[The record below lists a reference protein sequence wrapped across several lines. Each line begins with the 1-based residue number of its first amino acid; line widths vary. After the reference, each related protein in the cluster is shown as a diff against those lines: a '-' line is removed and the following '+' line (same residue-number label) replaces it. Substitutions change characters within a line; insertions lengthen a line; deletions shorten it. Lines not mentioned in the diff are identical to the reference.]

1 MSHLIILGLVLL
13 QIKCSD
19 MSQHKKNCTCGCQS
33 IVPEGISR
41 KDFLKTVGAA
51 TVGMGLSP
59 IVSVAMIDDSKA
71 EEIQKSRTIQEGKA
85 QKITLLHTT
94 DIHGQINVH
103 DEFFWEENRPVF
115 KKRGGFAHLKTM
127 ITTLRKQNSNTLL
140 LDGGDCF
147 QGSGIAALTQGQ
159 ALIPL
164 MNNLKYDLVLPGNW
178 EVVYGKKMLLSD
190 LGAYTARKI
199 CANMFD
205 DDTIGDLLF
214 PPYSIF
220 YLAGIKIG
228 FIGYNDPLTP
238 VRQAPDYSKGIKFTD
253 PEKNISKYIKI
264 LREQEQCKMVF
275 VMSHMGLAQQL
286 NLASQPYAE
295 GVDYILGADTHE
307 RIREPLQGKYA
318 KVTEPGA
325 FTSFIGKLD
334 IVIENGKVKDESY
347 QLLDVDPQQ
356 YKADVEMEQLVKQV
370 YKPHEKELQRVV
382 GKTKTVLMR
391 NYILETPIDNLITDA
406 LMWKLKTDITISNGF
421 RFGTPLVPDTNTGL
435 ADITKDFLWSML
447 PVNSRVKT
455 GEVTG
460 EQIINWLE
468 KELENT
474 FAKDP
479 TKRFGGWFVR
489 FNGMQVTLTI
499 GSEKGKR
506 VQAITIQ
513 NKPIELGKIYTI
525 TACEREGDPID
536 TMCRIQKVSN
546 PVSREVLL
554 HDVIE
559 EYLAKFSPVSP
570 KVEGRVIATDAPS
583 TLLTQVTPGSVYQF
597 R

>member
-1 MSHLIILGLVLL
+1 M
-13 QIKCSD
+13 KE
-19 MSQHKKNCTCGCQS
+19 HKKDCICGCHTP
-33 IVPEGISR
+33 IIPANVSR

-51 TVGMGLSP
+51 TVGLGLSP
-59 IVSVAMIDDSKA
+59 LASFGLMENGKA
-71 EEIQKSRTIQEGKA
+71 QEIQQSKTIKQGKA
-85 QKITLLHTT
+85 QKITLLHTS

-103 DEFFWEENRPVF
+103 DEFFWEEGKPSF

-127 ITTLRKQNSNTLL
+127 VSELRKQNPNTLL

-147 QGSGIAALTQGQ
+147 QGSGIAALTQGR

-178 EVVYGKKMLLSD
+178 EVVYGKKILLSD
-190 LGAYTARKI
+190 LNAYNAHKI

-205 DDTIGDLLF
+205 DDVQGDLMF
-214 PPYSIF
+214 PPYRVFFI
-220 YLAGIKIG
+220 AGIKIG

-238 VRQAPDYSKGIKFTD
+238 IRQAPDYSKGIKFSD
-253 PEKNISKYIKI
+253 PEKNISQYIKA

-307 RIREPLQGKYA
+307 RIRQPLQGKYA

-334 IVIENGKVKDESY
+334 IVFEDGKIKDESY
-347 QLLDVDPQQ
+347 ELLDVDPDR
-356 YKADVEMEQLVKQV
+356 YKADAEMENLIADV
-370 YKPHEKELQRVV
+370 YQPHKKELQRVI
-382 GKTKTVLMR
+382 GETKTVLMR
-391 NYILETPIDNLITDA
+391 NYILETPSDNLITDA
-406 LMWKLKTDITISNGF
+406 LMWKFKTDITISNGF
-421 RFGTPLVPDTNTGL
+421 RFGTPLVPDVKTGV
-435 ADITKDFLWSML
+435 ADITKDFLWSIL
-447 PVNSRVKT
+447 PVNSQVKT
-455 GEVTG
+455 AEVTG
-460 EQIINWLE
+460 LQILNWLE

-479 TKRFGGWFVR
+479 TKRFGGWLVR
-489 FNGMQVTLTI
+489 FKGMQLTLTI
-499 GSEKGKR
+499 GNEKGKR
-506 VQAITIQ
+506 VQSILIQ
-513 NKPIELGKIYTI
+513 DKPIDTEKVYTI

-536 TMCRIQKVSN
+536 TLCRMTKVSSPTSKN
-546 PVSREVLL
+546 ILL
-554 HDVIE
+554 HEVME

-570 KVEGRVIATDAPS
+570 RIEGRVIATDAPP
-583 TLLTQVTPGSVYQF
+583 TLLTQVTSGIDYQF

>member
-1 MSHLIILGLVLL
+1 MNSH
-13 QIKCSD
+13 
-19 MSQHKKNCTCGCQS
+19 KNNCACGCQTNL
-33 IVPEGISR
+33 VPEGVSR
-41 KDFLKTVGAA
+41 KDFLRKIGAA
-51 TVGMGLSP
+51 TIGMGLSP
-59 IVSVAMIDDSKA
+59 LTSFAMMDEGKSA
-71 EEIQKSRTIQEGKA
+71 EIQKSKTIKEGKA

-103 DEFFWEENRPVF
+103 DEFFMENGKPVF

-127 ITTLRKQNSNTLL
+127 VNELRKQNPNTLL

-164 MNNLKYDLVLPGNW
+164 MNNLNYDLVLPGNW
-178 EVVYGKKMLLSD
+178 EVVYGKKMLIKD
-190 LGAYTARKI
+190 LGGYNARKL

-205 DDTIGDLLF
+205 DDAAADLLF

-220 YLAGIKIG
+220 YIAGIKIG

-238 VRQAPDYSKGIKFTD
+238 IRQSPDYSKGIKFCD
-253 PEKNISKYIKI
+253 PEKNIAKYIKI

-286 NLASQPYAE
+286 NLASQSYAE

-325 FTSFIGKLD
+325 FASFIGKLD
-334 IVIENGKVKDESY
+334 IVIENGKIKDESY
-347 QLLDVDPQQ
+347 ELLDVDPEK
-356 YKADVEMEQLVKQV
+356 YKADEEMKQLVEQV
-370 YKPHEKELQRVV
+370 REPYEKELKRVV
-382 GKTKTVLMR
+382 GKTKTTLMR
-391 NYILETPIDNLITDA
+391 YYILETPMDNMITDA
-406 LMWKLKTDITISNGF
+406 MMWKLKPDIAISNGF
-421 RFGTPLVPDTNTGL
+421 RFCPPLVPDAKTGY
-435 ADITKDFLWSML
+435 AEITKDYLWSML
-447 PVNSRVKT
+447 PVNSKIKT
-455 GEVTG
+455 AEVSG
-460 EQIINWLE
+460 QQIMNWLE

-479 TKRFGGWFVR
+479 TKRFGGWFVH

-499 GSEKGKR
+499 ANEKGKR
-506 VQAITIQ
+506 VQSVTIKE
-513 NKPIELGKIYTI
+513 KPLELEKTYTMA
-525 TACEREGDPID
+525 ACLRDGDPP
-536 TMCRIQKVSN
+536 TMLCRMQNVNN
-546 PVSREVLL
+546 PVVQDIMI
-554 HDVIE
+554 HDIIE
-559 EYLAKFSPVSP
+559 EYLAAFSPVSP
-570 KVEGRVIATDAPS
+570 KTEGRAIATDAPA
-583 TLLTQVTPGSVYQF
+583 TLLTQVTAGINYQF